1 MLLNPNAQ
9 GRDDALQDIAKDPF
23 DRPVPGQSLTGEVG
37 KHPWENPPQMTNL
50 DQALMF
56 ILEKLRS
63 DKKTQK
69 GYDQLITLGM
79 PIESMVNTIA
89 FGGFVEGL
97 WTVDTAELLKPPLM
111 GALFMYA
118 QEKGLPLVMYN
129 NDKDVDETPID
140 RMSNYEVM
148 STMEEN
154 NPEAFSQIA
163 TAIDRVAEGKIVD
176 NVKEEIRNNSFLGS
190 FPESPEENISIV
202 EMEEIP
208 EEIPEQPVEQEV

>member
-1 MLLNPNAQ
+1 
-9 GRDDALQDIAKDPF
+9 
-23 DRPVPGQSLTGEVG
+23 
-37 KHPWENPPQMTNL
+37 
-50 DQALMF
+50 
-56 ILEKLRS
+56 
-63 DKKTQK
+63 
-69 GYDQLITLGM
+69 M